1 MQPYIKFR
9 YIRGVEML
17 DNNKCILVY
26 GLSNIELEN
35 IKELGYKIVE
45 ITTEMCEMTLM
56 DVLMGAKF
64 EIFNNNIID
73 ENVILYNNLSEDEL
87 RKAIKDTRTKIKD
100 GILAVV
106 TPQSINWKIN
116 YLIKHLKEEK
126 EWYSKVRKE
135 R

>member
-73 ENVILYNNLSEDEL
+73 EKVILYNNLSEEEL